1 MTSDIL
7 PVEAASEGAPDRPEK
22 NRLTLEH
29 LERIRAF
36 YEEQSSLPYS
46 GGTGYRKLLAR
57 YYGFSI
63 PADASILEIGCGN
76 GELLSLLP
84 NRDVVGID
92 LAEKPLEEARKR
104 VPHGTF
110 YCQAGEFLEL
120 DRTFDVIIVSETVN
134 EAADV
139 QALFA
144 SLHKVSRPD
153 TRLIVNYYNNLW
165 RPVLSMLTSMGLKA
179 KRPLMNWLSTG
190 DLHNLLNLAGWET
203 VTHQPR
209 ILWPATTPLLD
220 ELFNRFIAPLPL
232 IDHLNLTLFCLARP
246 MEQGKAAALER
257 PTPTVS
263 VIIPARN
270 EAGNIEAAIR
280 RTPLMGSH
288 TEIIFIEGG
297 SKDNTWDVINEM
309 PAMFPDRDIQIL
321 KQSGKGKGNAVREAF
336 AAAKGDI
343 LMILDGDL
351 TMPPEELPKYYDAL
365 ASGTAEF
372 VNGVRLVYPME
383 DKAMQFLNMCANHA
397 FSIIFTWL
405 LGQRV
410 RDTLCGTKVLYRR
423 DYERIAANR
432 TYFGDFDPFGDFD
445 LLFGAAK
452 LNLRIVDVPIRYRN
466 RTYGETNIS
475 RWKHGVLLLRMVL
488 FASIKLKFI

>member
-1 MTSDIL
+1 MTSDYL
-7 PVEAASEGAPDRPEK
+7 PQTIGTQGNQDGIEK

-36 YEEQSSLPYS
+36 YEEQSAEPYAA
-46 GGTGYRKLLAR
+46 GTGYRKLLAR
-57 YYGFSI
+57 YYGYYI

-76 GELLSLLP
+76 GELLSFLP
-84 NRDVVGID
+84 NKDVVGID
-92 LAEKPLEEARKR
+92 IAEKPLEEARKR
-104 VPHGTF
+104 VPHGKF
-110 YCQAGEFLEL
+110 YRQAGEYLEL

-144 SLHKVSRPD
+144 ALHKVSRPD
-153 TRLIVNYYNNLW
+153 TRLVINYYNNLW
-165 RPVLSMLTSMGLKA
+165 RPVLGTLTGMGLKA

-190 DLHNLLNLAGWET
+190 DLMNLLRLAEWEP

-209 ILWPATTPLLD
+209 ILWPSTTPLLD
-220 ELFNRFIAPLPL
+220 GLFNRFIGPLPL

-246 MEQGKAAALER
+246 AKAKAQE
-257 PTPTVS
+257 PTASAPSVS

-297 SKDNTWDVINEM
+297 SKDNTWEVINQM
-309 PAMFPDRDIQIL
+309 PALFPDRDIKIL
-321 KQSGKGKGNAVREAF
+321 KQTGKGKGNAVREAF

-365 ASGTAEF
+365 ANGKAEF

-410 RDTLCGTKVLYRR
+410 RDTLCGTKVLYKR

-432 TYFGDFDPFGDFD
+432 SYFGDFDPFGDFD

-488 FASIKLKFI
+488 FASIKMKFI